1 MFQDEMGSLMAFVA
15 VAEERS
21 FTRAAGRLGTSQ
33 SALSHKIRRLE
44 ARLGVRLLT
53 RTTRSV
59 SPTAAGERLLETLKP
74 ALADITA
81 QLESLTDVRDKP
93 AGSIR
98 ITTADHVA
106 ETILWPALNR
116 WLPKYP
122 DIEVE
127 ITVDNGFVD
136 IVAERFDAG
145 IRLGEN
151 LDKDMIAV
159 PIGPMERCVI
169 VGSPSYLAKYP
180 VPTHPDQLVNHL
192 CINRRFP
199 SLNGKS
205 AWHFEKDGQATQ
217 VRVSGQVAFNRP
229 EMILKAAVA
238 GYGLARLLDS
248 QVIHQVEAGRLVRVL
263 DDWCPAFPGYY
274 LYYPSRRQNT
284 SAFQLLVEAL
294 RYSKSE

>member
-1 MFQDEMGSLMAFVA
+1 M
-15 VAEERS
+15 
-21 FTRAAGRLGTSQ
+21 
-33 SALSHKIRRLE
+33 
-44 ARLGVRLLT
+44 
-53 RTTRSV
+53 
-59 SPTAAGERLLETLKP
+59 
-74 ALADITA
+74 
-81 QLESLTDVRDKP
+81 
-93 AGSIR
+93 
-98 ITTADHVA
+98 A

-169 VGSPSYLAKYP
+169 VGPPSYLAKHP

-205 AWHFEKDGQATQ
+205 AWHFEKDGQPTQ

-229 EMILKAAVA
+229 EMILEAAVA
-238 GYGLARLLDS
+238 GFGWRAFWTLKSSTKSKRDAWSGCSTIGALLSLATSFITRA
-248 QVIHQVEAGRLVRVL
+248 AGRTPQRSSSLLKR
-263 DDWCPAFPGYY
+263 CGTQRPNEIES
-274 LYYPSRRQNT
+274 SRT
-284 SAFQLLVEAL
+284 VTTITM
-294 RYSKSE
+294 KW